1 MFSLWYLS
9 NGEDVSGL
17 IEFTDVGGLLL
28 DSNKRFSS
36 LKQEI
41 SQNLLYSAMDLY
53 RGGGTHCYRLGSAVN
68 ACY

>member
-1 MFSLWYLS
+1 MFSLRYS
-9 NGEDVSGL
+9 NGEDIKGL

-41 SQNLLYSAMDLY
+41 SQNLLYSVMDLY
-53 RGGGTHCYRLGSAVN
+53 KGWRWRYPWLQTGQC
-68 ACY
+68 C